1 MKGCSINKTLR
12 EELSTSRRACEE
24 KVGDSRLG
32 GCRHVNQLRT
42 QQYGGCAV
50 SLRDK
55 GCL

>member
-24 KVGDSRLG
+24 NRLG
-32 GCRHVNQLRT
+32 DCCHVNQLRT

-50 SLRDK
+50 SLRDISIP
-55 GCL
+55 

>member
-50 SLRDK
+50 SLRD
-55 GCL
+55 